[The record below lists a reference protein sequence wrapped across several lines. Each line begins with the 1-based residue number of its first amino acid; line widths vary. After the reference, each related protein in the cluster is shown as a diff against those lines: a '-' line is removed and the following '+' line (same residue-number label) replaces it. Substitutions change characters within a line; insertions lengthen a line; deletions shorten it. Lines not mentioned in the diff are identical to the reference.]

1 MKRVLSALRLLA
13 LLTLLTG
20 AAYPGLMLL
29 MGKGLFP
36 GQTGGSLIL
45 KNGTVAGSDL
55 VGQKFSS
62 PRYFWPRP
70 SATDYATL
78 LSGASNLSP
87 ASKALSANMA
97 DRQTVW
103 AGYADDREMLFTS
116 GSGLDPDI
124 SPGSALAQIP
134 RISKARGLEPSSLEA
149 LVKELTQKRGLG
161 FLGQERVNVLRL
173 NLALDDLTGKEPH
186 D

>member
-1 MKRVLSALRLLA
+1 MMKRVLSALRLLA

-29 MGKGLFP
+29 MGKGLLP
-36 GQTGGSLIL
+36 GQSGGSMIL
-45 KNGTVAGSDL
+45 HNGTVVGSAL
-55 VGQKFSS
+55 VGQKFIS

-70 SATDYATL
+70 SAADYATVP
-78 LSGASNLSP
+78 SGASNLSP

-97 DRQTVW
+97 NRRT
-103 AGYADDREMLFTS
+103 AGAGNADDREMLFTS

-124 SPGSALAQIP
+124 SPESARVQIP
-134 RISKARGLEPSSLEA
+134 RISEARGLKADSLEA

-173 NLALDDLTGKEPH
+173 NLALDDLTGK
-186 D
+186 